1 MTRRSEPWGASL
13 AGALVVTA
21 LLTGCTGASPD
32 SPMQKDTS
40 MNVEQ
45 SHQDVLDIFA
55 AVRSVVGQDGWGD
68 EDPGWN
74 LCGSDGEDAAQY
86 TYAST
91 RRLPLPGTA
100 DQVAEGVTRALAAI
114 GYEGA
119 RVQHDTELTPERT
132 VISYPKGYL
141 GGTAADGF
149 AIFFQAFDS
158 YADVSIDGH
167 CVPGRAPR
175 FGEPLNPRPTDL
187 P

>member
-1 MTRRSEPWGASL
+1 MTRCSEPRGAAL

-21 LLTGCTGASPD
+21 LLTGCTGPTPD

-68 EDPGWN
+68 DEPAWFI
-74 LCGSDGEDAAQY
+74 CGTGDQEAAQY
-86 TYAST
+86 SYSAA
-91 RRLPLPGTA
+91 RRLPLPGTP
-100 DQVAEGVTRALAAI
+100 DQVAQRVTKALAAI
-114 GYEGA
+114 GYDGA
-119 RVQHDTELTPERT
+119 RVQHDETLTPERT
-132 VISYPKGYL
+132 VVSYPNGYL
-141 GGTAADGF
+141 GGTAGDGF
-149 AIFFQAFDS
+149 AVLFQAYES
-158 YADVSIDGH
+158 HADVTIYGH